1 MLIEFQPVDW
11 LFLND
16 INRKC
21 ELNKLIDPL
30 GHQEML

>member
-16 INRKC
+16 INRKS
-21 ELNKLIDPL
+21 ELNELIDSL